1 MMVRCEIP
9 PFKLEGDAVT
19 RPLKAGDDIDKG
31 VDGAMRRGCASRG
44 VETEHERETREKAG

>member
-1 MMVRCEIP
+1 MMVRCEIA

-31 VDGAMRRGCASRG
+31 VDGAMRRGRARRG
-44 VETEHERETREKAG
+44 IQAEYESETREKAG